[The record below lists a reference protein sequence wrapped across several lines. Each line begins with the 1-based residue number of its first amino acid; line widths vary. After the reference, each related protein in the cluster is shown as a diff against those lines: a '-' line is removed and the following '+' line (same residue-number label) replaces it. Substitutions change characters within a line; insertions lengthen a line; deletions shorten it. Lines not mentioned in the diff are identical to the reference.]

1 LNFLLGARLGYVLNT
16 YPGQAAKDDGKSF
29 PPVHLELRGTYLFG
43 AEALLK
49 KVAPFVMVGGGVSTF
64 ETAVKVS
71 VVETNPATNLKTAKD
86 VDAWQLAGPIFITF
100 GGGARVGL
108 SERAALMLGAR
119 VNLAFGNAFAP
130 SFGPDV
136 GIVFGF

>member
-1 LNFLLGARLGYVLNT
+1 M
-16 YPGQAAKDDGKSF
+16 
-29 PPVHLELRGTYLFG
+29 
-43 AEALLK
+43 K

-71 VVETNPATNLKTAKD
+71 VVENAFPPATGKVAKD
-86 VDAWQLAGPIFITF
+86 VDAWQLAGPAFLTF

-108 SERAALMLGAR
+108 SDRAAFMLGAR

-130 SFGPDV
+130 SFGPDI